1 MYKVK
6 QIAEMLDVETVF
18 IHEVL
23 INYRD
28 ELTANVI
35 KKNSITYIDYDGYQ
49 RIKQIVKEIRQED
62 SNVPKLDDSVSNN
75 YDAIISQEDLSN
87 TQPEGLKKYYDDI
100 DEIRN
105 KISYLKQEISRLDI
119 MSNREEEAL
128 IYYRKMLSDLL

>member
-28 ELTANVI
+28 ELAANVI

-49 RIKQIVKEIRQED
+49 RIKQIVKDSHKED
-62 SNVPKLDDSVSNN
+62 DIVTKLDDSVSNN
-75 YDAIISQEDLSN
+75 YDAITSQQELSN
-87 TQPEGLKKYYDDI
+87 TQPESLKKYYDDI

-128 IYYRKMLSDLL
+128 IYYRKLLSDLL